1 MKIKLII
8 TILAALAFG
17 VGSSFAADDAAKGKG
32 DAKGKG
38 KGKGGDPAAA
48 FARIDSNSDKKVTLD
63 EWKAGPGKRMI
74 EAGKGDNVEKA
85 FAKMAGDDGELTLE
99 EFTKAQAE
107 RAAKG
112 KGAKPGEPKK
122 KKSE

>member
-1 MKIKLII
+1 MKIKLIM

-17 VGSSFAADDAAKGKG
+17 VGSSFAADDAAKKG
-32 DAKGKG
+32 DAKG

-48 FARIDSNSDKKVTLD
+48 FGKIDSNGDKKVTLD

-74 EAGKGDNVEKA
+74 EAGKGDNVDKA
-85 FAKMAGDDGELTLE
+85 FAKMAGEDGELTLE

-122 KKSE
+122 NKPE